1 MKCVVAALLAVAAVA
16 CSKKVEPPKAVQQ
29 QHVAM
34 IDPTKLPPGHPPVST
49 TPQTAA
55 GTLSGNVLQTMDA
68 GGYTYMELR
77 TSSGDVWAAVQQT
90 KVRVGAPAAIAPQ
103 MTLDNFESKTLNRKF
118 EHIVFGVMAAPDA
131 LRASKAHGTNGH
143 AIAEIWAQKAT
154 LKDAPV
160 AVRGKVVK
168 FLPAIMGK
176 NWLHLR
182 DGSGS
187 RAGGDDDIT
196 VTTSDGAAVGDVVTV
211 RGTLRVDKDFGSGYR
226 YPVIIEEAK
235 VSK

>member
-1 MKCVVAALLAVAAVA
+1 MKRIALLLVVTAVA

-29 QHVAM
+29 QQAAI
-34 IDPTKLPPGHPPVST
+34 IDPTKLPPGHPPVSAA
-49 TPQTAA
+49 PQTPA
-55 GTLSGNVLQTMDA
+55 GTLSGKILETMDS
-68 GGYTYMELR
+68 GGYTYLKLR
-77 TSSGDVWAAVQQT
+77 TNSGEVWAAVQQGT
-90 KVRVGAPAAIAPQ
+90 VKVGAPATIAPQ

-118 EHIVFGVMAAPDA
+118 EHIVFGVMAAPGA
-131 LRASKAHGTNGH
+131 LRASKAEGTNAH

-187 RAGGDDDIT
+187 RANGDDDIT

-211 RGTLRVDKDFGSGYR
+211 SGTLHVDKDFGSGYR